1 MIDLDDPRTQ
11 KLADVISN
19 ATCKKILSLLAEHEL
34 SESEL
39 ARRLNVPL
47 NTINYNMKKLVAAG
61 IIEPVR
67 SMWSAKGRVVKVYRV
82 SHKNIVISPRTLTKG
97 VLPAFLVTLIAATG
111 VRFWSV
117 GRSGDML
124 VASETATSIVMK
136 SSDVGVVVASSSS
149 SAWLWLLLGA
159 VIALVSLSVW
169 NRFSR

>member
-61 IIEPVR
+61 IAEPVR
-67 SMWSAKGRVVKVYRV
+67 SLWSAKGRAVKVYRV
-82 SHKNIVISPRTLTKG
+82 SRKSIVISPRTLTKG
-97 VLPAFLVTLIAATG
+97 VLPAFLVTLIAAAGAWLWPTG
-111 VRFWSV
+111 SSE
-117 GRSGDML
+117 GALM
-124 VASETATSIVMK
+124 ASETATDIAMK
-136 SSDVGVVVASSSS
+136 SADVGVVVASSSS
-149 SAWLWLLLGA
+149 PAWLWLLLGA
-159 VIALVSLSVW
+159 VIALVTLSVW
-169 NRFSR
+169 NWFSR